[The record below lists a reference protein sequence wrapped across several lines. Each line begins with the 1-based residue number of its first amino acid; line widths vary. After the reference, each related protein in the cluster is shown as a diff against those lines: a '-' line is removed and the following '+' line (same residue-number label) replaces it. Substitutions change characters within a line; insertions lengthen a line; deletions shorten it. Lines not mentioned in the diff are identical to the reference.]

1 MHTYI
6 RGVHLLEAYLVYFKM
21 KLLFSCFAKAMLL
34 VCKVNAFRAQNECF
48 YHVIS
53 MLLLTN

>member
-6 RGVHLLEAYLVYFKM
+6 GGVHLLEAYFVRFKI

-34 VCKVNAFRAQNECF
+34 ACNINAFRVQNECF

-53 MLLLTN
+53 MLLLIN